1 MSLDTNLTELVPAQ
15 EANQIAQTAEVTHQ
29 LMAVAYAINS
39 AANTGELCTLFNQ
52 PLFPEVRAE
61 LISKG
66 YKVISAGIANPSNMT
81 RISWELEDALPD
93 SEDDPPTKVAPE
105 PEPEDVIEDNQPVKS
120 SKKG

>member
-1 MSLDTNLTELVPAQ
+1 MSLDTNLTELVSAQ

-66 YKVISAGIANPSNMT
+66 YKVISAGIANPNNMT
-81 RISWELEDALPD
+81 RISWEDDDIHSEPQEAQIEAPD
-93 SEDDPPTKVAPE
+93 L
-105 PEPEDVIEDNQPVKS
+105 EPEDVIEDNQPVKS

>member
-1 MSLDTNLTELVPAQ
+1 MSLDTNPTELVSAQ

-52 PLFPEVRAE
+52 PLLPEVRAE

-66 YKVISAGIANPSNMT
+66 YRVISAGIANPSNIT
-81 RISWELEDALPD
+81 RISWEDADVQAEPQK
-93 SEDDPPTKVAPE
+93 EQVYEEPQ
-105 PEPEDVIEDNQPVKS
+105 PEPEDVVEDNPPVKS